1 MSDRDLDS
9 LYKSAS
15 GQDGARPS
23 AAVRQAILEHA
34 RRLADKAGQQA
45 AGAVED
51 PLDSRERARKRGA
64 EPSRWSRWAS
74 RWSQLRWQV
83 AVPLAAAAI
92 AVIVLQPQLRSTLPA
107 SAKLQQSVAPPTEAT
122 RPTPVPPASDT
133 VINSPVPPPPLTAR
147 ARPVP
152 VPFPAAPKLMPSE
165 SSGAPAAP
173 PATPP
178 SESAR
183 AEPAPAEPAP
193 TAANALA
200 ANLASSADTASSQ
213 SATSGARMQARPSA
227 APLAE
232 RREQTQMPSEA
243 AAAHVLSPSELLHQ
257 AAEQGDEQRVRSLL
271 QQNAMMIDAR
281 DASGRTALMLAVLQG
296 HEAVVRAL
304 LEQGADPNIG
314 DAAGI
319 MPIAVA
325 RQQHQPRMVDALLQ
339 AGAH

>member
-1 MSDRDLDS
+1 MSDSDLDS

-15 GQDGARPS
+15 EQDGARPS
-23 AAVRQAILEHA
+23 AAVRQAILERA
-34 RRLADKAGQQA
+34 RRLADKAGQQPV
-45 AGAVED
+45 GAVKD
-51 PLDSRERARKRGA
+51 PLDSRERARSRVA
-64 EPSRWSRWAS
+64 EPSRWSRWTN
-74 RWSQLRWQV
+74 RWSQLRWQI

-107 SAKLQQSVAPPTEAT
+107 SAKLQQSVPSPSAAN
-122 RPTPVPPASDT
+122 RPAPVPPA
-133 VINSPVPPPPLTAR
+133 PVAPLNAPPPLTAR
-147 ARPVP
+147 VRPAP
-152 VPFPAAPKLMPSE
+152 EPFPAASKLMQSE

-183 AEPAPAEPAP
+183 PEPAPAEPAP
-193 TAANALA
+193 TTANALA
-200 ANLASSADTASSQ
+200 ANLASSADLASSQ
-213 SATSGARMQARPSA
+213 SGTSASRMQARPSA

-232 RREQTQMPSEA
+232 RREQAQMQSEA
-243 AAAHVLSPSELLHQ
+243 AGAHVLSQSELLHQ

-296 HEAVVRAL
+296 HEAIVRAL
-304 LEQGADPNIG
+304 LEQGADPKIG

-319 MPIAVA
+319 TPIAVA